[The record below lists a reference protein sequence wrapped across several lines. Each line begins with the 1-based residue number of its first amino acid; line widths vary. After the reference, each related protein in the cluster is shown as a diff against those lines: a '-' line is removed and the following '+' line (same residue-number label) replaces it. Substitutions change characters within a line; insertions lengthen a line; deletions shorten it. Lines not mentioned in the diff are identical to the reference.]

1 MPRYSAISPLAPNG
15 SVEKYSCNVIIVL
28 PWRQVYINFELKE
41 TPRFTRECVALLF
54 NNVLRS
60 AYADTAVKENQLE
73 KHLPYTTKSGL
84 RIGCMYSPPPENH
97 MSHDDEIIQMALL
110 NIEPEFSQRRIAGW
124 VAYALFLVALYTA
137 LVVWEV

>member
-1 MPRYSAISPLAPNG
+1 MF
-15 SVEKYSCNVIIVL
+15 V
-28 PWRQVYINFELKE
+28 
-41 TPRFTRECVALLF
+41 F
-54 NNVLRS
+54 NYVLRF

-110 NIEPEFSQRRIAGW
+110 NIEPEFSQRRVAGW
-124 VAYALFLVALYTA
+124 VAYVLFLLALYTA